1 MSRRFLI
8 IFCGLLLTS
17 NAFSTD
23 ILLPALFSMERAFA
37 APLEQVQIAMPL
49 FIFASAFGQIVY
61 GPASDRFGRKPV
73 LLTGLA
79 IYTLAALIA
88 LMAQSLGVLLFARAL
103 QGFGSAAGIVLG
115 RAILRDTH
123 SGAELA
129 QSMAMAMAVITLG
142 PVLSPLAGTGLVA
155 LGGWQSVFGA
165 MAVFGMTLA
174 AVTVW
179 KLEETNNALRPD
191 ALDRRELAIAFRRV
205 LSHPQS
211 RFFLFVAAALGFTII
226 SFIAHAPR
234 FFRSTFGIEGIGFAA
249 MFALLGMGIVVGQIF
264 NTRSIRRYGVLNTTR
279 AAAGILVAVTALMAV
294 LTAMS
299 WISPVGFG
307 LLMLVFNGAFLSMM
321 ANAASLTIDPH
332 AEIAGLASSVYG
344 FVTQLIPGALALAT
358 LPLIRGELAIWASVA
373 TVVAIVV
380 LAGLLRYRPASEAT
394 LAVAKA
400 SVN

>member
-23 ILLPALFSMERAFA
+23 ILLPALFSMELAFA

-49 FIFASAFGQIVY
+49 FIFASAFGQIIY
-61 GPASDRFGRKPV
+61 GPVSDRFGRKLV
-73 LLTGLA
+73 LLAGLA

-103 QGFGSAAGIVLG
+103 QRFGSAAGIVLG

-174 AVTVW
+174 AVAIW
-179 KLEETNNALRPD
+179 KLEETNKALRPD
-191 ALDRRELAIAFRRV
+191 ALDRRELAIAFKRV

-234 FFRSTFGIEGIGFAA
+234 FFRSTFGIEGIWFAA

-264 NTRSIRRYGVLNTTR
+264 NTQSIRRYGVLNTTR
-279 AAAGILVAVTALMAV
+279 AAAVILTVVTALMAV
-294 LTAMS
+294 LTALS
-299 WISPVGFG
+299 LISAIGFG
-307 LLMLVFNGAFLSMM
+307 ILMLVFNGAFLSMM

-344 FVTQLIPGALALAT
+344 FVTQLVPGALALAT
-358 LPLIRGELAIWASVA
+358 LPLIRGELTIWASVA
-373 TVVAIVV
+373 TVVAIIV
-380 LAGLLRYRPASEAT
+380 LTGLIRYRPASEPH
-394 LAVAKA
+394 LAVA
-400 SVN
+400 